1 MRLVSH
7 LLLLCLAQM
16 DGGVA
21 NAGRTNGRCLCAHTW
36 LCNGRKC
43 HQGAHT
49 QREWNRMAT
58 QCAFPRLLDSS
69 PPRAAVCRSR
79 AKDPH
84 QEKKAVRGQ
93 RAGSERVSSG
103 TGLSMVVSGRE
114 RLPSPPD
121 PGTPPQTSALTMEIS
136 TQPLPRANSEG
147 HWTQRGRRGRPG
159 TPGRREAPR
168 PQRFSIHR
176 LGAPPPPTGRG
187 RLPLAPPASPGGP
200 WHSDSESIFVKRSIL
215 HMIRF

>member
-1 MRLVSH
+1 MEVLPT
-7 LLLLCLAQM
+7 LDGQM
-16 DGGVA
+16 DAASVLTPGCAMDGSVTKGPTHRGNGTGWLPNVPSQGYWTPAHPGLQCVGV
-21 NAGRTNGRCLCAHTW
+21 G
-36 LCNGRKC
+36 
-43 HQGAHT
+43 
-49 QREWNRMAT
+49 
-58 QCAFPRLLDSS
+58 PRIPTKRRRQL
-69 PPRAAVCRSR
+69 
-79 AKDPH
+79 
-84 QEKKAVRGQ
+84 EGRGQ
-93 RAGSERVSSG
+93 GQRGSAVALGSPWSSQAGSVF
-103 TGLSMVVSGRE
+103 
-114 RLPSPPD
+114 PPLLIQG
-121 PGTPPQTSALTMEIS
+121 PPPQTSALTMEIS